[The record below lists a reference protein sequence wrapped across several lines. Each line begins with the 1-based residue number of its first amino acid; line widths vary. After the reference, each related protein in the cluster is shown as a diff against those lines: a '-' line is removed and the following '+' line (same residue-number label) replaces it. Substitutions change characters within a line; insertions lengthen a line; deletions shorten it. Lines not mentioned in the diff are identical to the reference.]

1 MEKQNDA
8 NESSKE
14 LLNFIGGEWVRSS
27 SGEIFRTFDP
37 ANGEQVSICQNSDIE
52 DAKLAVDSA
61 YEALKKSWWATDTQQ
76 RTSVLAKL
84 SRFLSTQNMEIA
96 AKVLTKECGKP
107 FKFNLAEYSTF
118 PTVVENAAF
127 RARFL
132 MGTLTNS
139 KSEALEMSL
148 REPVGVVSIIVPWNA
163 PISLL
168 GRSLAP
174 ALAAGCSVVIKPAS
188 ATAGGTMELIKLIS
202 NFADLP
208 KGIVNCLTGPGG
220 TVGSEVSRNKKVDM
234 VSFTG
239 DLSTGRAILRS
250 AADTVKKVSL
260 ELGGKSPNIVFEDAD
275 MENAAKG
282 AVSGACFYHAGQ
294 ICFAGTRM
302 LVEESAHDK
311 FVNAFKSIVGKMKV
325 GHGLDPSTEIGPVVN
340 KSQMNKVLD
349 YIETGK
355 KESKLV
361 MGGYQLKESPYEK
374 GNFIAPTLFDDVQMG
389 SKIAQEEIFG
399 PVVTV
404 STFKDVTDA
413 VEKANDTFYGL
424 SAAIWTNDMSRALH
438 TAKRTKAG
446 MVWINSQPRG
456 SGYFNTFGIVGSAYK
471 ESGIGS
477 MGSVEEYTLLK
488 RIHLEVF
495 SN

>member
-1 MEKQNDA
+1 MQQEK
-8 NESSKE
+8 NENASTKE
-14 LLNFIGGEWVRSS
+14 FLNFIGGEWVRSS
-27 SGEIFRTFDP
+27 SGETFRTLDP
-37 ANGEQVSICQNSDIE
+37 ANGEVVSTCQNSIVE
-52 DAKLAVDSA
+52 DARLAIDSA
-61 YEALKKSWWATDTQQ
+61 DEALKKSWWATDTQQ
-76 RTSVLAKL
+76 RSSVLAKL
-84 SRFLSTQNMEIA
+84 ARFLASQKMEDA
-96 AKVLTKECGKP
+96 ATILTRECGKP
-107 FKFNLAEYSTF
+107 FKFNLVEYTNF
-118 PTVVENAAF
+118 PAVVENAAF

-132 MGTLTNS
+132 TGTLTNS
-139 KSEALEMSL
+139 KSDSLEMSL

-188 ATAGGTMELIKLIS
+188 ATAGGTMDLIKIIS
-202 NFADLP
+202 SFDGLP
-208 KGIVNCLTGPGG
+208 KGIINCVTGPGG
-220 TVGSEVSRNKKVDM
+220 TVGSEVTKNKKVDM

-239 DLSTGRAILRS
+239 DLSTGREILKA

-260 ELGGKSPNIVFEDAD
+260 ELGGKSPNIVFADAD

-302 LVEESAHDK
+302 LVDESAHEK
-311 FVNAFKSIVGKMKV
+311 FVRAFESTVSKMKV
-325 GHGLDPSTEIGPVVN
+325 GHGLDPSSEIGPVVN
-340 KSQMNKVLD
+340 KAQMNKVLD

-361 MGGYQLKESPYEK
+361 MGGYQLREPVYEK
-374 GNFIAPTLFDDVQMG
+374 GNFIAPTLFDDVPMD

-404 STFKDVTDA
+404 SSFKDVSDA
-413 VEKANDTFYGL
+413 VEKANDTHYGL
-424 SAAIWTNDMSRALH
+424 SAAIWTNDMSKALL
-438 TAKRTKAG
+438 TAKKTKAG

-456 SGYFNTFGIVGSAYK
+456 SGFFNGFGIVGSAYK

-488 RIHLEVF
+488 RIHLEF
-495 SN
+495 SGN